1 MTKTLVHRLQVPSLR
16 IGSVVRSDGTVY
28 ELSSEKYDLDNNS
41 SEQRVWYTAGGR
53 LDRLDSTLL
62 LPAEVLWEPEPE
74 PINLPTE
81 PGTVIAIGEWW
92 FVRLRPYKPGITPAW
107 ELLPAPEDVE
117 DKARRNGFPSQCIY
131 PDDIV
136 LGEINQ
142 EGAFRIVAAP
152 EEPAE

>member
-1 MTKTLVHRLQVPSLR
+1 MTKALTDLAD
-16 IGSVVRSDGTVY
+16 VRAARVGTIVRTHEGHVY
-28 ELSSEKYDLDNNS
+28 ELADRGR
-41 SEQRVWYTAGGR
+41 RVWLALEGR
-53 LDRLDSTLL
+53 VTPSDELL
-62 LPAEVLWEPEPE
+62 TLPAFVLWEPEPE
-74 PINLPTE
+74 PIVLPTE

-117 DKARRNGFPSQCIY
+117 EKARRNGFPSQCIY

-152 EEPAE
+152 QEPAE